1 MLHQSV
7 ATFTHT
13 QRTLLA
19 TEVSQCSETLRQ
31 NPGLSSKRRLDAMEV
46 SRAQPKPVAVAPAF
60 QLPPRTARE
69 GTPFVW
75 KEAKGSAEMI
85 EQLYEKYTVKIPAT
99 STTVTLAP
107 LADISAVQLI

>member
-7 ATFTHT
+7 AMLTHT
-13 QRTLLA
+13 QRTLLG

-31 NPGLSSKRRLDAMEV
+31 HPGLSSKRRLNAMEV
-46 SRAQPKPVAVAPAF
+46 SRLRKQPKPAAVAPAF

-75 KEAKGSAEMI
+75 IEAQGSAEMI
-85 EQLYEKYTVKIPAT
+85 EQLYGKYTVNSVIPAT
-99 STTVTLAP
+99 LG
-107 LADISAVQLI
+107 